1 MHGLCKLALIAGGAL
16 LLVSCG
22 KPAEEKPA
30 EQAVD
35 AEMPAPEAELPA
47 AGGEEAFA
55 ACRAC
60 HTIDKGGPNGVGP
73 NLWGVVGRPVASVS
87 GFTYSDAMKAKGGL
101 WDTAALDTYLTSPM
115 KVVPGTKM
123 TFPGIADTVRRKELI
138 DWLATQKD

>member
-1 MHGLCKLALIAGGAL
+1 MRRLCNLALITGGAL

-30 EQAVD
+30 GQVVD
-35 AEMPAPEAELPA
+35 AEMPAPEGEPPVS
-47 AGGEEAFA
+47 GGEETFA

-60 HTIDKGGPNGVGP
+60 HTLEKGGPNAVGP

-87 GFTYSDAMKAKGGL
+87 GYAYSDAMKAKGGV
-101 WDTAALDTYLTSPM
+101 WDAAALETYLTSPM

-123 TFPGIADTVRRKELI
+123 TFPGIADSARRKELI